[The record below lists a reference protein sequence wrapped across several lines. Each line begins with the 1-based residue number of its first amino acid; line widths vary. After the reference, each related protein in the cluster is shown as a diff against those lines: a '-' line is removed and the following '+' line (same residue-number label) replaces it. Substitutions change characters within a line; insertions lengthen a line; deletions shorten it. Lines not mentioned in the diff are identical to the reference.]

1 MAGLTEAEE
10 ERLRKA
16 LGVIAAES
24 AVAEATEVADAADA
38 AAVPEEAAAGEEGE
52 GGWAEPPGRS
62 RGTRRVRR
70 ARGVRGVRRAVA
82 VALSAAAV
90 AAFCFLAYTAIGG
103 AETDRTAKDSA
114 KSAAD
119 ADGRGLTLL
128 ENAACTKRLLEGTVA
143 DVEKVPHAPN
153 AFPWVQVTLTDV
165 RWHTPPSTETRTTV
179 RIPDP
184 EEWND
189 EKPFARGEQLL
200 VEDLGQESISYY
212 RRAPGNPPLDLETVR
227 DERLRAMNR
236 AQEKGVRCPS
246 FWVDRNR

>member
-24 AVAEATEVADAADA
+24 AVVDAADA
-38 AAVPEEAAAGEEGE
+38 ADVREEAAAGEEGE
-52 GGWAEPPGRS
+52 GGGAEPPGR
-62 RGTRRVRR
+62 
-70 ARGVRGVRRAVA
+70 ARGVRRAVA

-103 AETDRTAKDSA
+103 AETDRTAKGGA
-114 KSAAD
+114 GGGAD
-119 ADGRGLTLL
+119 ADGKGLTLL

-143 DVEKVPHAPN
+143 DVEKVPHPPN
-153 AFPWVQVTLTDV
+153 AFPWVEVTLTDV
-165 RWHTPPSTETRTTV
+165 RWHTPSSTETRTTV

-200 VEDLGQESISYY
+200 VEDLGQESVTYY
-212 RRAPGNPPLDLETVR
+212 RSVPGKPMLDLETVR
-227 DERLRAMNR
+227 DERLRAMNK

-246 FWVDRNR
+246 FWVNRDG

>member
-24 AVAEATEVADAADA
+24 AVADAG
-38 AAVPEEAAAGEEGE
+38 AVREEAAAGEEGE
-52 GGWAEPPGRS
+52 GGWAEPPGRAP
-62 RGTRRVRR
+62 GARRVRR
-70 ARGVRGVRRAVA
+70 ARRARRAVA
-82 VALSAAAV
+82 MALSAATV

-103 AETDRTAKDSA
+103 AETDRTAKDGA
-114 KSAAD
+114 QSAAD

-143 DVEKVPHAPN
+143 DVEQVPHPPD
-153 AFPWVQVTLTDV
+153 AFPWVKVTLTDV
-165 RWHTPPSTETRTTV
+165 RWHVPPSAESRVTV

-200 VEDLGQESISYY
+200 VEDLGQETITYY
-212 RRAPGNPPLDLETVR
+212 RRVPGNPMPDLETAR
-227 DERLRAMNR
+227 DERLRAMNK

-246 FWVDRNR
+246 FWVNRQEGPSPPARSVS

>member
-24 AVAEATEVADAADA
+24 AVVDA
-38 AAVPEEAAAGEEGE
+38 AAVRGEAAAGEEGE
-52 GGWAEPPGRS
+52 AGWAEPPGR
-62 RGTRRVRR
+62 
-70 ARGVRGVRRAVA
+70 ARGVRGVRRGRRVRRAVA

-103 AETDRTAKDSA
+103 AETDRTAKGGA
-114 KSAAD
+114 GGGAD
-119 ADGRGLTLL
+119 ADGKGLTLL

-143 DVEKVPHAPN
+143 DVEKVPHPPN
-153 AFPWVQVTLTDV
+153 AFPWVEVTLTDV

-179 RIPDP
+179 RVPDP

-189 EKPFARGEQLL
+189 EKPFARGEHLL
-200 VEDLGQESISYY
+200 VEDLGQESVTYY
-212 RRAPGNPPLDLETVR
+212 RSVPGKPMLDLETVR
-227 DERLRAMNR
+227 DERLRAMNK

-246 FWVDRNR
+246 FWVNRDG